1 MKIPVLVNYVVFR
14 SAYSGE
20 KEEILDLQFSFP
32 YYAIQFF
39 NKLSR
44 YIPKEYINMN
54 LLYNYLNR
62 YSDFGKFLKQVPRS
76 MFSRLPSKFVVNNSC
91 IVIRVN
97 KKINLF
103 SLLRSLPE
111 DYFCDYAGYN
121 LVYSDNE
128 EIKIIK
134 ALGMSYEGVIRFE
147 K

>member
-1 MKIPVLVNYVVFR
+1 MKIPVLVNYIIYR

-32 YYAIQFF
+32 YHAIQFF

-97 KKINLF
+97 NKINLF
-103 SLLRSLPE
+103 SLLRSLPN
-111 DYFCDYAGYN
+111 DYFCDYAGYS
-121 LVYSDNE
+121 LVEDNK
-128 EIKIIK
+128 EIKLIK
-134 ALGMSYEGVIRFE
+134 ALGMSYEGLIRFE

>member
-1 MKIPVLVNYVVFR
+1 MKIPVLVNYVVYR

-32 YYAIQFF
+32 YHAIQFF

-54 LLYNYLNR
+54 LLYNYLS
-62 YSDFGKFLKQVPRS
+62 YGEFGRFLKQVPRS
-76 MFSRLPSKFVVNNSC
+76 MFSRLPSSFAVDNSC

-97 KKINLF
+97 KETKLL
-103 SLLRSLPE
+103 SLLISSLPK
-111 DYFCDYAGYN
+111 DYFCDYVGYN
-121 LVYSDNE
+121 LDNYDNK

>member
-1 MKIPVLVNYVVFR
+1 MKIPVLVNYIIYR
-14 SAYSGE
+14 SAYSE
-20 KEEILDLQFSFP
+20 KEEIVDLQFSFP
-32 YYAIQFF
+32 YHAIQFF

-97 KKINLF
+97 NKINLL
-103 SLLRSLPE
+103 SLLRSLPN
-111 DYFCDYAGYN
+111 DYFCDYAGYS
-121 LVYSDNE
+121 LVEDNK
-128 EIKIIK
+128 EIKLIK
-134 ALGMSYEGVIRFE
+134 ALGMSYEGLIRFE
-147 K
+147 E

>member
-1 MKIPVLVNYVVFR
+1 MKIPVLVNYVVYR

-32 YYAIQFF
+32 YHAIQFF

-44 YIPKEYINMN
+44 YIPKEYVNMD
-54 LLYNYLNR
+54 LLYNYLS
-62 YSDFGKFLKQVPRS
+62 YGEFGKFLKQVPRS
-76 MFSRLPSKFVVNNSC
+76 MFSRLPSNFVVDNSC

-103 SLLRSLPE
+103 SLLRRLPK

-121 LVYSDNE
+121 LVNDNDNK
-128 EIKIIK
+128 EIKLIK

>member
-1 MKIPVLVNYVVFR
+1 MKIPVLVNYIVYR
-14 SAYSGE
+14 SAYSGD

-32 YYAIQFF
+32 CHAVQFF
-39 NKLSR
+39 NKLSK

-76 MFSRLPSKFVVNNSC
+76 MFSRLPSKFAVDNSC

-97 KKINLF
+97 RGKLL

-111 DYFCDYAGYN
+111 DYFCDFEGYS
-121 LVYSDNE
+121 LVDDNE
-128 EIKIIK
+128 EKKLIK
-134 ALGMSYEGVIRFE
+134 ALGMSYEGPIRFE
-147 K
+147 V

>member
-1 MKIPVLVNYVVFR
+1 MKIPVLVNYIVYR
-14 SAYSGE
+14 SAYSD

-32 YYAIQFF
+32 YHAVQFF

-76 MFSRLPSKFVVNNSC
+76 IFSRLPSKFVVNNSC

-97 KKINLF
+97 NKINLL
-103 SLLRSLPE
+103 SLLRSLPN
-111 DYFCDYAGYN
+111 DYFCDYAGYS
-121 LVYSDNE
+121 LVEDNK
-128 EIKIIK
+128 EIKLIK
-134 ALGMSYEGVIRFE
+134 ALGMSYEGLIRFE
-147 K
+147 E

>member
-1 MKIPVLVNYVVFR
+1 MKIPVLVNYVVYR

-32 YYAIQFF
+32 YHAIQFF

-44 YIPKEYINMN
+44 YIPKEYINMD
-54 LLYNYLNR
+54 LLHNYLS
-62 YSDFGKFLKQVPRS
+62 YDGFGRFLKQVPRS
-76 MFSRLPSKFVVNNSC
+76 MFSRLPSNFVVDNSC
-91 IVIRVN
+91 VVIRVN
-97 KKINLF
+97 KETKLL
-103 SLLRSLPE
+103 SLLSSLPN

-121 LVYSDNE
+121 LLDYDNK
-128 EIKIIK
+128 EIKLIK